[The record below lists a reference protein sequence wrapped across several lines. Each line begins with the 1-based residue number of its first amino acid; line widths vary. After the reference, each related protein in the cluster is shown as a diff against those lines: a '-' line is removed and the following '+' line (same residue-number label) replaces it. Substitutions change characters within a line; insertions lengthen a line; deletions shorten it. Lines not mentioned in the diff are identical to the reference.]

1 MRAVAWLRGT
11 NHMAHRIKTYAP
23 GETIPEKVR
32 YKRQWFR
39 FSDAK
44 FNPVIGRV
52 VARFDRDV

>member
-1 MRAVAWLRGT
+1 
-11 NHMAHRIKTYAP
+11 MAHRIKTYAP